1 MREQGDSNRKQV
13 IMNWLDNSSPG
24 QSLPLG
30 MLPYLTQVPRI
41 LGQASK
47 SSPLRA
53 VPKSEVAVI
62 AD

>member
-1 MREQGDSNRKQV
+1 
-13 IMNWLDNSSPG
+13 MNWLDNSSPG